1 MRQQLPPGIA
11 SGGYNWVR
19 NTMISIFMVDYNWTR
34 TVIRTISI
42 SIVITTVY
50 VAIQAAQHAT
60 IHTII

>member
-1 MRQQLPPGIA
+1 
-11 SGGYNWVR
+11 
-19 NTMISIFMVDYNWTR
+19 MVDYNWTR

-60 IHTII
+60 TIHTIIYK